1 MIEKIH
7 ERCEKNSTFRKVR
20 LLSIAAL
27 ISLTAI
33 LPLLLIHMSE
43 YLKTDLTANSQ
54 LTYFLIY
61 FSFILLSIPAFYG
74 LFNVKR
80 NPVWII
86 FFLIPIGAVLEFF
99 FDVLA
104 PFFIP
109 FLMEI
114 GIYWLISNEYRR
126 QEREK
131 AASVDPHS

>member
-1 MIEKIH
+1 MIGKIFGQ
-7 ERCEKNSTFRKVR
+7 CGKNSTFRKAR
-20 LLSIAAL
+20 LLSIATL

-43 YLKTDLTANSQ
+43 YLKIYPTANSP
-54 LTYFLIY
+54 LIY
-61 FSFILLSIPAFYG
+61 LIICFSFILLSIPALYG

-86 FFLIPIGAVLEFF
+86 FFLIPVGAVLEFF

-114 GIYWLISNEYRR
+114 GIYGLISNEYRR

-131 AASVDPHS
+131 AASVDPRS